1 MRNETEAKW
10 LPVPPHL
17 SLGNISGN
25 ISTRNSFDHL
35 SENILEKEF
44 PFSAHNVYIHFF
56 HVALSLSA
64 YPLKVAR
71 AFKNRHTGVW
81 LQVMAFRG
89 LCWLQRELAGEGT
102 SRSPPRTFTNVVL
115 QWFTSHAEM
124 FTGLCLSSILQCE
137 GTTKAEHTGLH
148 KMCVHTHIPT
158 HNTLHT
164 QPHAQS
170 DRLVVLQPL
179 NCYMVKWELFWIPL
193 FDWWEDKI
201 CRFQN
206 CVNPLTNINLFNNHG
221 KHSKRET
228 KKKQSLVQLCFHSL
242 RNNQR
247 RQFHIILQTQY
258 TRKALPW

>member
-44 PFSAHNVYIHFF
+44 SFSAHNVYIHFF

-71 AFKNRHTGVW
+71 EFKNRHARVW

-137 GTTKAEHTGLH
+137 GATKAEHTGLH
-148 KMCVHTHIPT
+148 KMCVHTHILT

-170 DRLVVLQPL
+170 NRLVVLQPL
-179 NCYMVKWELFWIPL
+179 NCYIVKWELFWIPL

-201 CRFQN
+201 CRFKN
-206 CVNPLTNINLFNNHG
+206 CVKSFN
-221 KHSKRET
+221 K
-228 KKKQSLVQLCFHSL
+228 
-242 RNNQR
+242 
-247 RQFHIILQTQY
+247 Y
-258 TRKALPW
+258 